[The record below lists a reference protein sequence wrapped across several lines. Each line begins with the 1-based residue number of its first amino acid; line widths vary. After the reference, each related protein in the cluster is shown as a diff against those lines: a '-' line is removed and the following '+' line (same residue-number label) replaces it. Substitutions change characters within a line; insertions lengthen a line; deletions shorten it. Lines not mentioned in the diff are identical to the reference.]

1 MIYVDTSVGAVK
13 IDLNDM
19 TSLMK
24 CLDLFSPEDINA
36 ILRKIQEVK
45 QAREALNQIE
55 RMQDELVKNRRDKEN
70 TDGGDGEEQSVGEA
84 VGVVSADE
92 MRDMEEKRNKKFIG

>member
-1 MIYVDTSVGAVK
+1 MSGSV
-13 IDLNDM
+13 
-19 TSLMK
+19 
-24 CLDLFSPEDINA
+24 FPEDINA